1 MANGVAACF
10 RLDEIRGV
18 AVYVEA
24 HVASVELDDGVRL
37 RGRIVHENF
46 RLLDG
51 VSGGRGLF
59 GAYVVE
65 RDKHCGVDRTCDV
78 EEGAGDTLEEG
89 AGDTL
94 HACDA
99 AFIKG
104 WCS

>member
-1 MANGVAACF
+1 MSGGATACF
-10 RLDEIRGV
+10 RLDEIRGI
-18 AVYVEA
+18 AVDVEA
-24 HVASVELDDGVRL
+24 HVASVETDDGVRL
-37 RGRIVHENF
+37 GGRVVHVHF
-46 RLLDG
+46 RLFDG

-65 RDKHCGVDRTCDV
+65 RDKHCGVDVTCD
-78 EEGAGDTLEEG
+78 LEEG

-99 AFIKG
+99 AFIMG

>member
-1 MANGVAACF
+1 MAGGAAVCF
-10 RLDEIRGV
+10 RLDRICGV
-18 AVYVEA
+18 DVDVEA
-24 HVASVELDDGVRL
+24 HVASVEADDSVRL
-37 RGRIVHENF
+37 HGRVVHEYF

-51 VSGGRGLF
+51 VSGGQGLF
-59 GAYVVE
+59 GAYVIE
-65 RDKHCGVDRTCDV
+65 RDKHCGVDGRCNV
-78 EEGAGDTLEEG
+78 EEG